1 MTDILQ
7 RITSEFVEREDRL
20 RVRGALADGQ
30 VAVLWL
36 TQRLLNRAL
45 PPLIEWLD
53 KQPSPELAAAG
64 QAPAGGAPS
73 APVVER
79 GGELH
84 HLIDQLDLGFGNSG
98 VRLTFSSTT
107 SGTLEPVGAMILGAA
122 ALGQWLEILLRQYR
136 KGQWPETAWGDWPKS
151 NQISASAHQSL
162 TVH

>member
-7 RITSEFVEREDRL
+7 RITSEFVEREDRV

-30 VAVLWL
+30 VVVLWL

-45 PPLIEWLD
+45 PPLIDWLD
-53 KQPSPELAAAG
+53 KQPSPDTSATSAAP
-64 QAPAGGAPS
+64 PAGEPS
-73 APVVER
+73 APVVEH

-84 HLIDQLDLGFGNSG
+84 HLIDQLDLAFGNSG
-98 VRLTFSSTT
+98 VRLTFSSKP
-107 SGTLEPVGAMILGAA
+107 SGTVQQVGALILSAA

-151 NQISASAHQSL
+151 NQISAGAHQSL